1 MSQGTSRIPSI
12 AEADLHETLT
22 LVGFFF
28 GYSALMAVV
37 VSSTAPFLSG
47 NWSSVWPFT
56 LAAAVVA
63 ALLIVAGL
71 FVWPKASRP
80 SF

>member
-1 MSQGTSRIPSI
+1 MSQGTTRISSI

-22 LVGFFF
+22 LVGFFL
-28 GYSALMAVV
+28 GYSALMGIV
-37 VSSTAPFLSG
+37 VSSTAPFLAG
-47 NWSSVWPFT
+47 NWSSAWPLT
-56 LAAAVVA
+56 LAAAAVA

-71 FVWPKASRP
+71 FVWPKGNRQ